1 MQTSIDITEL
11 QRQALDDIA
20 KAENLSRADVIRAA
34 IDDYIKRRQRV
45 DINGA
50 FGLWGE
56 SGLDGL
62 FYQENVRGEW

>member
-1 MQTSIDITEL
+1 MRTSIDITEL

-20 KAENLSRADVIRAA
+20 KAEKLSRADVIRAA
-34 IDDYIKRRQRV
+34 IDDYVERRQRV

-50 FGLWGE
+50 FGVWGE
-56 SGLDGL
+56 SGVDGL

>member
-1 MQTSIDITEL
+1 MRTSIDITEL

-20 KAENLSRADVIRAA
+20 RANNLSRADVVRAA
-34 IDDYIKRRQRV
+34 IDEYINGRQRV

-56 SGLDGL
+56 SVVDGL
-62 FYQENVRGEW
+62 FYQEDLRGEW